1 MAEIEIPKVSSPTQS
16 SLTRETSSLT
26 VSTRDV
32 PKIDFKGEVSVK
44 KPSKFDRF
52 KSVFIS
58 DDAKDVGTYI
68 LWDIVIPTI
77 RRTIRDVIVG
87 SADRIFLG
95 ASGPAPS
102 SMYRERGNTYV
113 RHTDYTRPSSRS
125 IVARNQEPQPVYSKY
140 ASRTNFHLNDIVFK
154 EREDAEAVL
163 EQLVNYI
170 DTYGRVSVDF
180 YFSIIGTTTDYT
192 AQNWGWTDL
201 SDAIVQGTLDGY
213 FIRLPNPV
221 VIK

>member
-1 MAEIEIPKVSSPTQS
+1 MAEIEIPKVTSPTQS
-16 SLTRETSSLT
+16 SLTRETSSLAVANT
-26 VSTRDV
+26 NV

-44 KPSKFDRF
+44 KPSKLDRF

-58 DDAKDVGTYI
+58 EDAKDVGTYI
-68 LWDIVIPTI
+68 LWDIVVPTI

-95 ASGPAPS
+95 ASSPAPS
-102 SMYRERGNTYV
+102 NMYRERGNTYV
-113 RHTDYTRPSSRS
+113 RHTDYTRASNRTTVSRTQETPSYARASRS
-125 IVARNQEPQPVYSKY
+125 
-140 ASRTNFHLNDIVFK
+140 NFHLNDIVFK

-192 AQNWGWTDL
+192 AQNWGWLDL
-201 SDAIVQGTLDGY
+201 SDAVVQGTIDGY